1 MGRKTLRK
9 LTAICLISTLVP
21 QATALTAAVDA
32 AQAFGLLPRQT
43 STCAT
48 ANYSPCNKAGI
59 PSNFC
64 CPSDST
70 CTVFNNNK
78 SVVCCPNGRDCST
91 ISPLTCDLVAQ
102 NATLHPSNQL
112 HSTDLTGSLET
123 CGSNTCCPKGFGCT
137 NGQCV
142 MKAAAAVSSSAKTAS
157 STQAAATSKSASA
170 SQTNKPSTTSSNS
183 ASATSQTAGAANA
196 TPTTDHTKI
205 TPVGF
210 IAGFF
215 PGMLLGA
222 LLTVAVIICIGR
234 RRAKR
239 EEKDGDFGSVAATVS
254 DPIYQESNGFRTDF
268 LRRESATKNYNNGNN
283 RRTSRVRSLFS
294 SRSPT
299 VSSSPESYSKT
310 VLPKTPPNNRRIPEM
325 QREPSMESIKIYSPA
340 NGQLQ
345 RPTTTFTDMMADAGF
360 REGDRYLGSPGRV
373 DPRARGA
380 H

>member
-1 MGRKTLRK
+1 MGRKTFRK

-64 CPSDST
+64 CPSDSI

-142 MKAAAAVSSSAKTAS
+142 MKAVAAASSS

-170 SQTNKPSTTSSNS
+170 SASSTSKPSATTSKS
-183 ASATSQTAGAANA
+183 ASSASQTAAAA
-196 TPTTDHTKI
+196 PTSDNTKI

-215 PGMLLGA
+215 PGMLLGV

-254 DPIYQESNGFRTDF
+254 DPIYQDSNGFRTDF

-283 RRTSRVRSLFS
+283 RTSRVRSLFS
-294 SRSPT
+294 SSRSPT
-299 VSSSPESYSKT
+299 MTSSPESYSKT
-310 VLPKTPPNNRRIPEM
+310 VLPKTPPNNRRVGEM

-345 RPTTTFTDMMADAGF
+345 RPQTTFTDMMADAGF